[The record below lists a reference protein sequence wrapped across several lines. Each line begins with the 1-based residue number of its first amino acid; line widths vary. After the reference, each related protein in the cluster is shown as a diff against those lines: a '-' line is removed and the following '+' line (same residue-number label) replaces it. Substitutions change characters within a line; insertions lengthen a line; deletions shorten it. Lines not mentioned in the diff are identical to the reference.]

1 MSAARALALAALLA
15 VGCGAKHEEQPARTE
30 PLGRGSDGGVAAVAD
45 GGAAPLIGPDD
56 DGATATP
63 PGSVAAWQAV
73 IDRDRYLA
81 RRGQGA
87 VIVGRMGGDAIAPG
101 ARGVIRWLIDETE
114 GNGALAVRVALAG
127 TPPAEGDRVAVRGAW
142 AAGRRPRAGSRCRAA
157 RTAG

>member
-1 MSAARALALAALLA
+1 MRPPRLLPTS
-15 VGCGAKHEEQPARTE
+15 GTRTST
-30 PLGRGSDGGVAAVAD
+30 PITCDVAD

-56 DGATATP
+56 DGATVTP

-114 GNGALAVRVALAG
+114 GNGALAVRVVL
-127 TPPAEGDRVAVRGAW
+127 PVQ
-142 AAGRRPRAGSRCRAA
+142 AAGSVAA
-157 RTAG
+157 AKA